1 MGSSESS
8 PKAGR
13 EAPRGLY
20 MYGGVGVGKT
30 MLMDL
35 LVAAAPPD
43 FQVCPTSLFPALHQ
57 CAKLCGHDN
66 WIELPRA
73 VPCSC
78 VECGITIGDLSGDV
92 IVSLVHPASLK

>member
-35 LVAAAPPD
+35 LVAAAPPE
-43 FQVCPTSLFPALHQ
+43 FQVCPTSLFLAPFTSAQ
-57 CAKLCGHDN
+57 IYVDTTIESTSGSCAMQLCRVRHHG
-66 WIELPRA
+66 
-73 VPCSC
+73 
-78 VECGITIGDLSGDV
+78 V
-92 IVSLVHPASLK
+92 ISLAMSSFRWCIQHP